1 MILLRLSGGL
11 GNQMFEYALYIALKA
26 RGKTVKID
34 DVSDY
39 MAADRRSVQLNI
51 FDAPYERASREEIIR
66 YTDASMAF
74 RDRVRRKL
82 TGRKSLAYREME
94 MAYDPSV
101 FQRDPVYLEG
111 YFQSERYFAD
121 VKDEVRR
128 RFRFRFDQQERQD
141 ARNGSGIWQSGPG
154 TLQDGPGS
162 SQGHPGI
169 LPNGP
174 GQALPEYCRSCLE
187 QIRLGQSVAVHVRRG
202 DYLDPKHGGIYEGI
216 CTREYYEEAMGRI
229 RERWPDARFFL
240 FSNDPDWTRR
250 NLGGEGRILVE
261 GGSEETGY
269 LDLYLMSQCRHA
281 VIANSSFSWWGA
293 WLIENPQKMVIAPSR
308 WMNGRDCRDIYT
320 EDMIRI

>member
-11 GNQMFEYALYIALKA
+11 GNQMFEYALYVALKA

-39 MAADRRSVQLNI
+39 MAADRRSVQLDI

-82 TGRKSLAYREME
+82 TGRKSLAYRETE

-101 FQRDPVYLEG
+101 FRRDPVYLEG

-128 RFRFRFDQQERQD
+128 RFRFRFDQQE
-141 ARNGSGIWQSGPG
+141 
-154 TLQDGPGS
+154 
-162 SQGHPGI
+162 
-169 LPNGP
+169 
-174 GQALPEYCRSCLE
+174 GQALPEYCQSHLE
-187 QIRLGQSVAVHVRRG
+187 QIRSGQSVAVHVRRG

-240 FSNDPDWTRR
+240 FSNDPDWIRR

-269 LDLYLMSQCRHA
+269 LDLYLMSRCRHNI
-281 VIANSSFSWWGA
+281 IANSSFSWWGA

-308 WMNGRDCRDIYT
+308 WMNGRGCRDIYT

>member
-51 FDAPYERASREEIIR
+51 FDAPYERASRGEIIR

-82 TGRKSLAYREME
+82 TGRKSLAYRETE

-101 FQRDPVYLEG
+101 FRRDPVYLEG

-128 RFRFRFDQQERQD
+128 RFRFRFDQQE
-141 ARNGSGIWQSGPG
+141 
-154 TLQDGPGS
+154 
-162 SQGHPGI
+162 
-169 LPNGP
+169 
-174 GQALPEYCRSCLE
+174 GQALPEYCQSHLE

-240 FSNDPDWTRR
+240 FSNDPDWIRR

-269 LDLYLMSQCRHA
+269 LDLYLMSQCCHA

-308 WMNGRDCRDIYT
+308 WMNGRGCRDIYT

>member
-82 TGRKSLAYREME
+82 TGRKSLAYRETE

-101 FQRDPVYLEG
+101 FRRDPVYLEG

-128 RFRFRFDQQERQD
+128 RFRFRFGQQGR
-141 ARNGSGIWQSGPG
+141 
-154 TLQDGPGS
+154 
-162 SQGHPGI
+162 
-169 LPNGP
+169 
-174 GQALPEYCRSCLE
+174 QALPEYCQSYLE
-187 QIRLGQSVAVHVRRG
+187 QIRSGQSVAVHVRRG

-269 LDLYLMSQCRHA
+269 LDLYLMSQCCHA

>member
-11 GNQMFEYALYIALKA
+11 GNQMFEYALYVALKA

-39 MAADRRSVQLNI
+39 MAADRRSVQLDI

-82 TGRKSLAYREME
+82 TGRKSLAYRETE

-101 FQRDPVYLEG
+101 FRRDPVYLEG
-111 YFQSERYFAD
+111 YFQSEQYFAD

-128 RFRFRFDQQERQD
+128 RFRFRFDQQE
-141 ARNGSGIWQSGPG
+141 
-154 TLQDGPGS
+154 
-162 SQGHPGI
+162 
-169 LPNGP
+169 
-174 GQALPEYCRSCLE
+174 GQALPEYCQSYLE
-187 QIRLGQSVAVHVRRG
+187 QIRSGQSVAVHVRRG

-240 FSNDPDWTRR
+240 FSNDPDWIRR

-269 LDLYLMSQCRHA
+269 LDLYLMSQCCHA

-293 WLIENPQKMVIAPSR
+293 WLIENQQKMVIAPSR
-308 WMNGRDCRDIYT
+308 WMNGRGCRDIYT